1 MENRSEYYYEKLK
14 NSNNPGVI
22 LATYYCS
29 LYETDV
35 TRAEI
40 IMFNRLMK
48 TFGRFTAFS
57 AVTSM
62 YGSYPNGVEVPYPLL
77 YRICQSKFEAAH
89 QDSVIQSRESL
100 EPYLKAL
107 DKDIES
113 LSKKK
118 LKIPSSEGL

>member
-14 NSNNPGVI
+14 NSNNPGVV

-29 LYETDV
+29 LYEIEV

-40 IMFNRLMK
+40 IMCNRLLK
-48 TFGRFTAFS
+48 TFGRFIAFS
-57 AVTSM
+57 SITSV
-62 YGSYPNGVEVPYPLL
+62 YGSHPTQVENPFPLL
-77 YRICQSKFEAAH
+77 FKICQNKFEAIH

-100 EPYLKAL
+100 DSYIKAL
-107 DKDIES
+107 DKDIER
-113 LSKKK
+113 LHKKK